1 VKKVESDRLILFTR
15 YPEPGTTKTRL
26 IPVLGPEGAAEFQRR
41 LTERAAQAAAAARAP
56 RGLALEIRHAGGS
69 RTLMRPGLGDDFSY
83 RSQGPGDL
91 GARMEACF
99 RAAFEE
105 GAKRAVLLGSD
116 IPALGPAILTR
127 AFDELDRCDLVFG
140 PAADGGYYLV
150 GATATGFRCG
160 TGFFG
165 PGIGWGAPDVL
176 AQTLHRV
183 RDANLAYAL
192 LDTLADVDGPA
203 DLPAA
208 LRALAGRGDRPS
220 VSVVIP
226 ALNEAEELG
235 RTLSALTASR
245 DVEVIVVDGGS
256 SDATLSI
263 ARTAGVRALS
273 ARPPRALQMNAGAA
287 AAAGDILLFLHAD
300 TRLPVKFQEPVR
312 RALASPRVA
321 AGAFRLGI
329 DAAGW
334 GLRIIERAANWRS
347 RFLQMP
353 YGDQAL
359 FLPRD
364 TFWEL
369 GGFPVMPIM
378 EDFEFIR
385 RLKRKGRVATVADSV
400 KTSPRRWLQVG
411 IGKTWLINQAIVAAY
426 CLGASTERLAFWYR
440 GNRTPDGGSVR

>member
-1 VKKVESDRLILFTR
+1 MGSRLILFTR
-15 YPEPGTTKTRL
+15 CPEPGTTKTRL
-26 IPVLGPEGAAEFQRR
+26 IPVLGPEGAADFQRR
-41 LTERAAQAAAAARAP
+41 LTERAAQAAATARSR

-69 RTLMRPGLGDDFSY
+69 RTVMQQWLGDEFSY

-105 GAKRAVLLGSD
+105 GAKRAVLIGSD
-116 IPALGPAILTR
+116 IPALSPAILTR

-140 PAADGGYYLV
+140 PAADGGYYLI
-150 GATATGFRCG
+150 GATAAGFRCG

-165 PGIGWGAPDVL
+165 PGIGWGSPDVL
-176 AQTLHRV
+176 AQTLRRV
-183 RDANLAYAL
+183 REANLAYAL

-226 ALNEAEELG
+226 ALNEAEQLG
-235 RTLSALTASR
+235 QTLSALTASP

-256 SDATLSI
+256 SDATLAI
-263 ARTAGVRALS
+263 ARAAGVRALA
-273 ARPPRALQMNAGAA
+273 ARPPRAVQMNAGAA

-300 TRLPVKFQEPVR
+300 TRLPAGFQEPVR

-329 DAAGW
+329 DSAGW

-359 FLPRD
+359 FLHRD

-369 GGFPVMPIM
+369 GGFPAMSIM

-385 RLKRKGRVATVADSV
+385 RLQRRGRIATVSDSV

-411 IGKTWLINQAIVAAY
+411 IGKTWLINQAIIAAY
-426 CLGASTERLAFWYR
+426 CLGASTERLASWYR
-440 GNRTPDGGSVR
+440 DKPNTRWGKCSINGR